1 MTELVNYFS
10 NYLWLGIVAFL
21 VAFLLARR
29 LLPMIIFLSRE
40 KNLMDAPGERSAHF
54 EKTPNL
60 GGAGI
65 FIAFSLSILILA
77 GSFHRFLGNTNE
89 LLILLAAITIT
100 FFLGVKDDLI
110 GISAKTK
117 LWGQNMAV
125 SLVILFS
132 DLRIEHLGG
141 LFGIGEIPYFLSIV
155 LTALVF
161 LFLINAFNLTDGV
174 DGLASTVGILAC
186 VTFGYFFLSAG
197 KGLYGLLCIA
207 LAGALLA
214 FLKYNLSR
222 KSKIFMGDS
231 GSLTIGFM
239 IGYLGIRLLQPG
251 SSETA
256 GLLISDNYLPVL
268 AVLSFPVTDTLR
280 VAVLR
285 LSRRRNPFKA
295 DRNHIHHRFLN
306 SGFSHRQTTL
316 FISLYNLFL
325 IGLMIGLKSINI
337 HLAFSIL
344 ILLMCGYACLPRW
357 LQALSETSFSTPEIW
372 KQLNA
377 FIRMNIW

>member
-222 KSKIFMGDS
+222 KSKIFM
-231 GSLTIGFM
+231 
-239 IGYLGIRLLQPG
+239 
-251 SSETA
+251 
-256 GLLISDNYLPVL
+256 
-268 AVLSFPVTDTLR
+268 
-280 VAVLR
+280 
-285 LSRRRNPFKA
+285 
-295 DRNHIHHRFLN
+295 
-306 SGFSHRQTTL
+306 
-316 FISLYNLFL
+316 
-325 IGLMIGLKSINI
+325 
-337 HLAFSIL
+337 
-344 ILLMCGYACLPRW
+344 
-357 LQALSETSFSTPEIW
+357 
-372 KQLNA
+372 
-377 FIRMNIW
+377 